1 MGNHWTAGRD
11 KLIAF
16 SHAVDRTWIP
26 SAEALVFLRGV
37 QRGYRRVGLAG
48 APDAEKALAMVCLW
62 KACCFPEQLLLVAA
76 GSARAGQAWVRY
88 LKHLTTESRL
98 TALQGQ
104 LLFDEDSQWVRS
116 GDRTS
121 LCVLKAGQ
129 SLPTSVDLEDRSIVL
144 FLPDFSRISTPR
156 VNTFAQML
164 VEPDDQWLVVERAM
178 R

>member
-1 MGNHWTAGRD
+1 MGNHWTAARD
-11 KLIAF
+11 KLIGLSRAI
-16 SHAVDRTWIP
+16 DRNWAP
-26 SAEALVFLRGV
+26 SVEALVFLSAV

-48 APDAEKALAMVCLW
+48 APDAEKALAMACLW

-88 LKHLTTESRL
+88 LKQLTLGSKL
-98 TALQGQ
+98 TALQEQ
-104 LLFDEDSQWVRS
+104 LHFDEDGMWVRS

-129 SLPTSVDLEDRSIVL
+129 SLPTTVDLEDRSIALV
-144 FLPDFSRISTPR
+144 LPDFSRISTPR

-164 VEPDDQWLVVERAM
+164 VEPDDQWLVVERVM